1 MRRFFA
7 ITTALALLLLLG
19 STAQAALV
27 GVDVGTAGVDPLL
40 PGSFTDNGGGS
51 YTINGGGHDIWD
63 AADGFYYVYE
73 DQMLKGNGELTVHVT
88 DIQNTNDWAKAGV
101 MIRNNLTP
109 GSVHSYMASTRANG
123 SSFQGRTAAD
133 TAYGYQSPDGV
144 NWLLAG
150 TETIP
155 MAGDAEGKVY
165 AGMAVTSH
173 NTAVVC
179 TAQFESY
186 SFKQFNTKVWA
197 NSANG
202 SWDTGVWSPAG
213 APTAEDETS
222 IATYNVTAGNGGVAR
237 SL

>member
-101 MIRNNLTP
+101 MIRNNLPP

-133 TAYGYQSPDGV
+133 TANNNNFQPGVTEPINYWEKLIRVGDTFYGYQSPDGV

-155 MAGDAEGKVY
+155 MAGDAEGKV
-165 AGMAVTSH
+165 
-173 NTAVVC
+173 
-179 TAQFESY
+179 
-186 SFKQFNTKVWA
+186 
-197 NSANG
+197 
-202 SWDTGVWSPAG
+202 
-213 APTAEDETS
+213 
-222 IATYNVTAGNGGVAR
+222 
-237 SL
+237 